1 MQIYYCNHC
10 GLNSESIFNIFLHI
24 FTDHLHK
31 DIGLSKEEGRELLK
45 QTYLYE
51 ISSRTST
58 VSLN

>member
-1 MQIYYCNHC
+1 MQIYSCNHC

-45 QTYLYE
+45 KTYLYE
-51 ISSRTST
+51 ISSPTST
-58 VSLN
+58 ISLN